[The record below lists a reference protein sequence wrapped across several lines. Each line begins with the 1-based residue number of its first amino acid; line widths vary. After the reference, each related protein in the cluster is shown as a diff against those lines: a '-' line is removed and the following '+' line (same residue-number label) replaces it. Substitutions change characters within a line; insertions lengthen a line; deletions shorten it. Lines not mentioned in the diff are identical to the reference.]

1 MGANR
6 RDTRVLPVRVSMG
19 FNTGP
24 GRSDERGLPAL
35 TAGKRESQLIEVS
48 AEPARNLSRV
58 RLWVAVTAVAIG
70 ATLWH
75 VIIDYHIGLYGET
88 SDRMSPAQGVYAATL
103 GLTYAWWAAMLA
115 LAASGDRS
123 ALRSLVWITVIWSV
137 VVNGLVALVA
147 APPPS
152 SAFPYQDLAHV
163 ISLGA
168 GGWSAY
174 LSIKMLRADPRPVGR
189 TLPLVTLGLVL
200 VNLATGAAVFFPN
213 A

>member
-1 MGANR
+1 
-6 RDTRVLPVRVSMG
+6 MG

-24 GRSDERGLPAL
+24 SGSDDRDPPAL
-35 TAGKRESQLIEVS
+35 TAGKKESQLIDVP
-48 AEPARNLSRV
+48 AESARNRGRV
-58 RLWVAVTAVAIG
+58 NLWIAVTAVALG

-75 VIIDYHIGLYGET
+75 VVIDYHIGLYGET
-88 SDRMSPAQGVYAATL
+88 SDRMSPAQGVYAAIL
-103 GLTYAWWAAMLA
+103 GVTYAWWAAMLA

-137 VVNGLVALVA
+137 VVNGFVALIA

-152 SAFPYQDLAHV
+152 SAFPYHDLAHL

-174 LSIKMLRADPRPVGR
+174 LSIKILRAERGPVTRP
-189 TLPLVTLGLVL
+189 LPLVTLGLVL
-200 VNLATGAAVFFPN
+200 INLATGSAVFFTNP
-213 A
+213 